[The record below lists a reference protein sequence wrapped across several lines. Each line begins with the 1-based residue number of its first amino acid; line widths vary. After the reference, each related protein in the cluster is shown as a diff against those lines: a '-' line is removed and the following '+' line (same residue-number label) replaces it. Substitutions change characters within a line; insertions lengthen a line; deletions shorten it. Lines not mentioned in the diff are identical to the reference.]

1 MSWYVIDALDR
12 AIERTRT
19 CLIEPFDIWKW
30 VKLAIIVFFIGGVG
44 SSFNGGGNS
53 GSYGGSESD
62 LSGIPQGFI
71 DVVSNFYEH
80 LMSYSGVTLIL
91 LAIVLIFL
99 FALIMG
105 LIGSVMEFVFV
116 ESLVQN
122 DVRIR
127 EYFSRYLVKGVA
139 LYVLRIIVVL
149 GVLLLVAI
157 LALPLFLITGG
168 MDGGGDSLGAA
179 SIVLLIM
186 GFLAIVFV
194 IAIIAGIIGS
204 FINLAIPVSLYS
216 KCNIFS
222 ALSRVFGQFRHDWQQ
237 MALYWIGRLVL
248 AIAVGILVA
257 ILAIIAMIA
266 LGILLLIVDLILYFG
281 LSAIL
286 ADTTVWLLLIPI
298 LIVEFI
304 VFIFVMAFV
313 GMPARVFMKYH
324 MLTFLQ
330 KWYPVEIPMF
340 DNSQIMGASNMDE
353 WVNET
358 ITTED

>member
-1 MSWYVIDALDR
+1 MSWYVIDAVDR

-30 VKLAIIVFFIGGVG
+30 LKLAIIVLFIGGVG
-44 SSFNGGGNS
+44 SGFNGGGN
-53 GSYGGSESD
+53 GGPYGGSEPD

-71 DVVSNFYEH
+71 EIISNFYEH
-80 LMSYSGVTLIL
+80 LMSYSGVTLVI
-91 LAIVLIFL
+91 LAIVFIFL
-99 FALIMG
+99 FALLLS

-116 ESLVQN
+116 ESLVHN

-149 GVLLLVAI
+149 GVLLVFAI
-157 LALPLFLITGG
+157 LALPLFFIIGG
-168 MDGGGDSLGAA
+168 MNGGIDNLGAA
-179 SIVLLIM
+179 SIALLIV
-186 GFLAIVFV
+186 GIFAIIFV

-204 FINLAIPVSLYS
+204 FVNLAIPVSMYS
-216 KCNIFS
+216 ECNIFS
-222 ALSRVFGQFRHDWQQ
+222 SLFRVFGQFRSDWKQ
-237 MALYWIGRLVL
+237 MAIYWIGRLVL
-248 AIAVGILVA
+248 AIAVGILLA

-281 LSAIL
+281 FSAIF
-286 ADTTVWLLLIPI
+286 ADTTVWILFIPI
-298 LIVEFI
+298 LVVEFI
-304 VFIFVMAFV
+304 MFIFMMAFV
-313 GMPARVFMKYH
+313 GMPASVFMKYH

-340 DNSQIMGASNMDE
+340 DNSPIMGANNMDE

-358 ITTED
+358 ISTED